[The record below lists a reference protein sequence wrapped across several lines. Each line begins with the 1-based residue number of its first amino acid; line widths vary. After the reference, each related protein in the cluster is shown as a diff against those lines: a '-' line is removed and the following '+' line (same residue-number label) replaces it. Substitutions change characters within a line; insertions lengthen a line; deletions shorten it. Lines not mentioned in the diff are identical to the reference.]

1 MGRRPGIVV
10 AGALCCVV
18 LALAWAAA
26 GQAEAASAPADV
38 HAAKPKGEGKAGK
51 GGKPKGGRE
60 GRALG
65 QLHRAGC
72 PPYRVITKQ
81 KYSSEERQAARRWR
95 FTVFHFKTRLKP
107 PINWE
112 QDPYG
117 SRSYRQNLHGLTWI
131 DTLLYA
137 YRQTGDEA
145 TLRQARDIA
154 LDWIKNNPR
163 RFRPGRKGFAWHPK
177 SSSDRATYLGYITR
191 TAGCKGL
198 LNTKQAR
205 ILVRSLNSH
214 AKYLANSAEH
224 QPSNFGLFQD
234 LALLLVSQYLPF
246 EGESDRWRNLAVR
259 RFPETLQGR
268 LSSEAVWREHSTQ
281 YQFLAIRLLRDF
293 LKYKPG
299 QERDPALTETL
310 ARMRDATGWFV
321 DPEGEYALLGDTQF
335 ATAPEWGYF
344 KGRPYQ
350 GLKAFRESGFAMVHS
365 GGSYLATTAGF
376 FNGTHKQADEGDFEL
391 YDHGLKIVNGPGNYG
406 YDREE
411 AYRIYQLSSLSH
423 SVLLVDGQSF
433 DINPANAYGSA
444 VRATGQGSGWYA
456 IEETNPLVGLQ
467 GVLHTRL
474 FLYKPGGTLV
484 VVDRVRSDQ
493 AHSYH
498 RFFQL
503 GPQLGVQRLG
513 AGTLGLSGP
522 NFSGGIF
529 DAASSTGAASATLVR
544 GRVAPLQ
551 GFTFPGFR
559 QAVPRWS
566 VEYGSRDTNA
576 DYVTAFTLRGPTRRA
591 AVDFPAPGR
600 TRVTL
605 TGPGGRSE
613 TITVTRNGPAVSIGV
628 G

>member
-26 GQAEAASAPADV
+26 GPAEAASAPADV
-38 HAAKPKGEGKAGK
+38 HAAKPKGEGKTGK

-145 TLRQARDIA
+145 ALRQARDIA
-154 LDWIKNNPR
+154 LDWIKNNPQ

-214 AKYLANSAEH
+214 GKYLANSAEH

-259 RFPETLQGR
+259 RFPETLRGR
-268 LSSEAVWREHSTQ
+268 LSPEAVWREHSTQ

-310 ARMRDATGWFV
+310 ARMRNATGWFV

-376 FNGTHKQADEGDFEL
+376 FNSTHKQADEGDFEL
-391 YDHGLKIVNGPGNYG
+391 YDRGLKIVNGPGNYG
-406 YDREE
+406 YDRDV
-411 AYRIYQLSSLSH
+411 AYRAYQLSSQSH

-444 VRATGQGSGWYA
+444 QRAIGRGSGWYA
-456 IEETNPLVGLQ
+456 IEVTNPLVVGQ
-467 GVLHTRL
+467 GVSHSRL
-474 FLYKPGGTLV
+474 FLYSPGQTLV
-484 VVDRVRSDQ
+484 VVDRLRAEAPHTYQ
-493 AHSYH
+493 

-503 GPQLGVQRLG
+503 GPELDAKGLS
-513 AGTLGLSGP
+513 AGTLGLAGP
-522 NFSGGIF
+522 GFSGALY
-529 DAASSTGAASATLVR
+529 DRASATGAAVRTAIR
-544 GRVAPLQ
+544 GRLSPLQ

-566 VEYGSRDTNA
+566 VEYGSHASNA
-576 DYVTAFTLRGPTRRA
+576 DYVTVFTLDGATQSGTVSVPN
-591 AVDFPAPGR
+591 PGR
-600 TRVTL
+600 TEVTL
-605 TGPGGRSE
+605 TRPGQSRR
-613 TITVTRNGPAVSIGV
+613 ITVTRSGAALSIDV
-628 G
+628 D